1 MEQPLSPDC
10 AIDSWFSSD
19 AQFNTLF
26 PEPIRKMTRRHWT
39 PLLVAQKAAAFLRTG
54 PGVKI
59 LDIGSGCGK
68 FCLAAGYYYPDTQ
81 FTGVEQRAYLT
92 EVANTALKTLGL
104 KNITLL
110 TANITEINFK
120 DYHHFYFYNS
130 FYENLAETEKI
141 DQAIPFSKELFE
153 QYSYYLYKQLREA
166 RKGTRLVTYHSV
178 ETEIPDEYQIVQTDV
193 NDYLKCWIK
202 V

>member
-39 PLLVAQKAAAFLRTG
+39 PLLVAHKAAAFLRTG

-92 EVANTALKTLGL
+92 EVAGTALKTLGL
-104 KNITLL
+104 KNVNLL
-110 TANITEINFK
+110 TANITEIAFK

>member
-1 MEQPLSPDC
+1 
-10 AIDSWFSSD
+10 
-19 AQFNTLF
+19 
-26 PEPIRKMTRRHWT
+26 MTRRHWT

-104 KNITLL
+104 KNVNLL
-110 TANITEINFK
+110 TANITEITFK
-120 DYHHFYFYNS
+120 DYQHFYFYNS

-141 DQAIPFSKELFE
+141 DQAIPYSKELFE

>member
-1 MEQPLSPDC
+1 MEQPSSPDC
-10 AIDSWFSSD
+10 AIDSWFNSD
-19 AQFNTLF
+19 AQFNTLY

-68 FCLAAGYYYPDTQ
+68 FCLAAGYYYPDTL

-92 EVANTALKTLGL
+92 EEANTALKTLGL
-104 KNITLL
+104 NNVSFL
-110 TANITEINFK
+110 TANITDIAFR
-120 DYHHFYFYNS
+120 DYQHFYFYNS

-141 DQAIPFSKELFE
+141 DQDIPFSKDLFD
-153 QYSYYLYKQLREA
+153 QYSYFLYKQLREA

-202 V
+202 I

>member
-1 MEQPLSPDC
+1 MEQPFSPDC

-104 KNITLL
+104 KNVNLL
-110 TANITEINFK
+110 TANITEITFK
-120 DYHHFYFYNS
+120 DYQHFYFYNS

-141 DQAIPFSKELFE
+141 DQAIPYSKELFE

>member
-1 MEQPLSPDC
+1 MEQPSSPDC
-10 AIDSWFSSD
+10 AIGSWFSSD
-19 AQFNTLF
+19 AQFNTLY

-54 PGVKI
+54 KGTKI

-81 FTGVEQRAYLT
+81 FIGVEQRAYLT
-92 EVANTALKTLGL
+92 EEANAALQKLSL
-104 KNITLL
+104 KNVQFL
-110 TANITEINFK
+110 TANITAINFK
-120 DYHHFYFYNS
+120 DYQHFYFYNS

-141 DQAIPFSKELFE
+141 DEAIPFSKELFD
-153 QYSYYLYKQLREA
+153 QYSYYLYKQLHEA

-178 ETEIPDEYQIVQTDV
+178 ESEIPDEYQIVQTDV

-202 V
+202 I

>member
-19 AQFNTLF
+19 AKFNTLF

-39 PLLVAQKAAAFLRTG
+39 PILVAQKAAAFLRTD
-54 PGVKI
+54 PGIKI

-68 FCLAAGYYYPDTQ
+68 FCLAAGYYYPDTN

-92 EVANTALKTLGL
+92 EEANTALKTLGL
-104 KNITLL
+104 KNVTFQ
-110 TANITEINFK
+110 TANITEISFK

>member
-68 FCLAAGYYYPDTQ
+68 FCLAAGYYYTDTQ

-92 EVANTALKTLGL
+92 EVANTALKKLGL
-104 KNITLL
+104 KNVNFL
-110 TANITEINFK
+110 TANITEITFK
-120 DYHHFYFYNS
+120 DYQHYYFYNS

>member
-1 MEQPLSPDC
+1 MEQPSSPDC

-19 AQFNTLF
+19 AQFNTLY

-54 PGVKI
+54 KGTKI

-68 FCLAAGYYYPDTQ
+68 FCLAAGYYYPDTH

-92 EVANTALKTLGL
+92 EEANAALQKLSL
-104 KNITLL
+104 KNVQFV
-110 TANITEINFK
+110 TANITTINFK
-120 DYHHFYFYNS
+120 DYQHFYFYNS

-141 DQAIPFSKELFE
+141 DQAIPFSKELFD
-153 QYSYYLYKQLREA
+153 QYSYYLYKQLHEA

-202 V
+202 I